1 MANFL
6 SHTFNDA
13 DSDDD
18 DFNPAPANG
27 SDDEEARES
36 PPRGNSDSAKIRD
49 FKDNENG
56 EKVDGKASKPS
67 GSRAKTRRIADDEAE
82 EDEEEGEE
90 LEGGDEDAEG
100 EPEDISRDD
109 DEDDDEDEEDGEEV
123 VSLLLEANPPKL
135 DLCLHSC
142 F

>member
-67 GSRAKTRRIADDEAE
+67 GSRAKARRIADDEAE

-123 VSLLLEANPPKL
+123 VSLLLKANLPN
-135 DLCLHSC
+135 